1 MSRAK
6 RPHKPLG
13 DAAAESDEDT
23 DHDQKSLESLSG
35 ETEDRET
42 GDSSAKGEKRAIVQQ
57 SDRVASQKPRGKPMS
72 RLMATPEKEATVRI
86 TVDLPKSMHRK
97 LSMLSARTGKKKAE
111 IVRMLLD
118 NVLNDDVLDEV

>member
-1 MSRAK
+1 MSPAK
-6 RPHKPLG
+6 RPHKPLD

-23 DHDQKSLESLSG
+23 DHERKSLESLSG

-42 GDSSAKGEKRAIVQQ
+42 GEQRAIAQQ
-57 SDRVASQKPRGKPMS
+57 SDRATPQKPREKLMS

-86 TVDLPKSMHRK
+86 TVDLPKSMHQK